1 MTKIMQLSDLQE
13 CLINFET
20 EKLEGCS
27 VVYLN
32 DTLADGE
39 SSKTILDA
47 YSYVVR
53 SDSLPS
59 RDQSSVKTFMA
70 ERYGGDGILSN
81 GGGGRCGFD
90 GLWQLKGLGPNQ
102 LVGKDVDADHS
113 DGNLSLDTAIYE
125 SIWSEIINVALPF
138 GAIRTVAVLDT
149 GRTYEERGI
158 ATPRGLLVRQPVVRP
173 AHFIRATYFE
183 EKQFN
188 RLSKD
193 AQRVKTAIA
202 KLVDFL
208 PSAGVAPTASSMI
221 ERLEFGLLELAAR
234 FAEQFAA
241 AKAKHIIHYNVSASN
256 LSLDGAW
263 LDLSSTRLFTHRIE
277 GYRVDI
283 DRFNTE
289 HFPAVESLQ
298 SLCYYLSKYSVI
310 TIEES
315 THLLE
320 KTIQHFSHTYDE
332 QLNLYRVAQAGFP
345 LWILRVIAGSAEL
358 LKFSSSLHK
367 LLALN
372 DFTVNTIT
380 LKGGWNGY
388 ERWTARLFHELL
400 SSRVNASVANFSWLS
415 TDTPAA
421 SQLLSSYNNLLD
433 LAYLIAE
440 EQQINLQNF
449 YRSML
454 INLTRLNRSHSLL
467 HDMKGQVERIRTSSP
482 ADKKEAYRILSE
494 EATLTAKLNFG
505 NEQGRCVPFWFSS
518 ALSICFDPALGIF
531 TLQTVISRSLSINAL
546 IELSKTHMDVN
557 AALSFYRETWG
568 SLNETII

>member
-1 MTKIMQLSDLQE
+1 MTKKMQLSDLQE

-32 DTLADGE
+32 DTLADGK
-39 SSKTILDA
+39 SSKDILDA

-53 SDSLPS
+53 SDSLPA

-102 LVGKDVDADHS
+102 LVGKDVDADHG

-125 SIWSEIINVALPF
+125 SIWSEIINAALPF

-183 EKQFN
+183 EKHLN
-188 RLSKD
+188 SLSKD

-202 KLVDFL
+202 QLVDFL
-208 PSAGVAPTASSMI
+208 PSAGVAPTASSMS

-263 LDLSSTRLFTHRIE
+263 LDLSGTRLFTELIE
-277 GYRVDI
+277 VDQVDI
-283 DRFNTE
+283 NRFNTE
-289 HFPAVESLQ
+289 HFPALQSLH

-310 TIEES
+310 SVEDS
-315 THLLE
+315 SHLQE
-320 KTIQHFSHTYDE
+320 KTTKQFAKIYDE
-332 QLNLYRVAQAGFP
+332 QLNLYQVAQAGFP
-345 LWILRVIAGSAEL
+345 LWILRVITGSLEFAE
-358 LKFSSSLHK
+358 FSSNLRK

-372 DFTVNTIT
+372 DFTVNSIT
-380 LKGGWNGY
+380 LEGGWNGY
-388 ERWTARLFHELL
+388 ERWTARLFSELL
-400 SSRVNASVANFSWLS
+400 SSRTNSAPPNFSWLN
-415 TDTPAA
+415 TDVAA
-421 SQLLSSYNNLLD
+421 INQLLSSYQQLLD
-433 LAYLIAE
+433 LASKVAS
-440 EQQINLQNF
+440 EQHINLQNF
-449 YRSML
+449 YRCMQ
-454 INLTRLNRSHSLL
+454 INITRLNRSHSML
-467 HDMKGQVERIRTSSP
+467 HNLEIKIEHIRINTSTDQIVEYKALS
-482 ADKKEAYRILSE
+482 DEAVR
-494 EATLTAKLNFG
+494 AAKLNLG
-505 NEQGRCVPFWFSS
+505 NDQGRCVPFWLSRT
-518 ALSICFDPALGIF
+518 LSILFDPASGMF
-531 TLQTVISRSLSINAL
+531 TLQEAESRSLSIESL
-546 IELSKTHMDVN
+546 VELSERLSDVN
-557 AALSFYRETWG
+557 TALSFYRNDWNNM
-568 SLNETII
+568 NEKRI